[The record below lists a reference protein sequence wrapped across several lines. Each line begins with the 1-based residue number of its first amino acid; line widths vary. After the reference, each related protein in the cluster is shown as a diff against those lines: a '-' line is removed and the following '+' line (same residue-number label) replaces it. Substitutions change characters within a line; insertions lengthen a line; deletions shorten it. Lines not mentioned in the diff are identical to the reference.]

1 MDFLDDITRLARER
15 RVTRLGYKRA
25 GDAVPTEYLVE
36 PYRLHDAATGPAV
49 QCWQLSPPPEGRS
62 PWRDFRLD
70 RITSVADGGRTFEA
84 RAAVTL
90 GTELAPFGER
100 KITAPDASTGA
111 AVTAADSALT
121 ASGTRFS
128 RWGHRQIGSL
138 GPAAEYFHQLEAAML
153 DGQVT
158 ADEMAVAEALSNR
171 IPPDQRKAVHAR
183 VYANVL
189 HEVLEDGRIAHREE
203 LYLGKVRELLVR
215 LGWAP

>member
-1 MDFLDDITRLARER
+1 MDALNEIIRLARDR
-15 RVTRLGYKRA
+15 RVVRLGYKRA
-25 GDAVPTEYLVE
+25 GETAPTEYLVE

-49 QCWQLSPPPEGRS
+49 QCWQLSPAPEGRS

-70 RITSVADGGRTFEA
+70 RITSVADGGGTFEA

-100 KITAPDASTGA
+100 RITAGDPPTA
-111 AVTAADSALT
+111 AVVTSAEGAI
-121 ASGTRFS
+121 ASAPASFT

-138 GPAAEYFHQLEAAML
+138 GPAGEYFHQLEAAML

-158 ADEMAVAEALSNR
+158 ADEMAVAAELSNR
-171 IPPDQRKAVHAR
+171 VPPDQRKAVHAR

-203 LYLGKVRELLVR
+203 LYLARVRELLVR

>member
-1 MDFLDDITRLARER
+1 MDALYEITRLARDR
-15 RVTRLGYKRA
+15 RVVRLGYKRA
-25 GDAVPTEYLVE
+25 GETTPSEYLVE

-49 QCWQLSPPPEGRS
+49 QCWQLSPAPEGRT
-62 PWRDFRLD
+62 PWRDFRVD

-84 RAAVTL
+84 RAAVQL

-100 KITAPDASTGA
+100 RITSKDPAIAAAVTSAQG
-111 AVTAADSALT
+111 AVTAAPSN
-121 ASGTRFS
+121 FN

-138 GPAAEYFHQLEAAML
+138 GPAGEYFHQLEAAML
-153 DGQVT
+153 DGQVSP
-158 ADEMAVAEALSNR
+158 DEMAVAAELSNR
-171 IPPDQRKAVHAR
+171 VPPDQRKAVHAR

-203 LYLGKVRELLVR
+203 LYLAQVRELLVR